1 MSDASDYGVLL
12 AASNASTNAAGLTT
26 AAYTYVLSVNAAPL
40 AQLVLTVSA
49 GTTSSQTLEAQART
63 ELKAA
68 LRGWLAAFPGGG
80 GRC

>member
-1 MSDASDYGVLL
+1 MSAGSDYGVLL

-26 AAYTYVLSVNAAPL
+26 AAFSYVLSVDAAPL
-40 AQLVLTVSA
+40 AQLILTVSA
-49 GTTSSQTLEAQART
+49 ETTSSQMLEAQARA

-68 LRGWLAAFPGGG
+68 LSGWLAAFPGGG